1 MKKYVSIL
9 LIFLLLFSNI
19 KTIYS
24 DPASDLKNAQDEEQK
39 IIIELFN
46 LDMEKVRASNLLEK
60 LNSEIADTTK
70 QIDSMEKE
78 ISGISREIVNER
90 NNIKSWFRFLYMNGT
105 NTILS
110 LLLMSNNASELL
122 HRLIYI
128 DIITNYF
135 YNKLDHINYLLKNK
149 KTEEE
154 ALTHQRDE
162 LRKKIEEQRNA
173 ILTLNKL
180 ESEKSAMLDNI
191 KKQISD
197 YQRILDISASVESG
211 LPSLDFLLN
220 NISKLPWNSLQPDN
234 FDIQVDSVSASF
246 SDESISNM
254 IDNYNDVLKNVKI
267 TFDDS
272 GFTLSDGDNYTL
284 YGNFE
289 VNDGKIDF
297 NVTSINV
304 KGVEITGEDLN
315 NLIKNY
321 NTVLDFES
329 PLKQYK
335 LVSVETTTG
344 EVKFT
349 LSRIK

>member
-1 MKKYVSIL
+1 MRKYVSIL

-19 KTIYS
+19 KTTYS
-24 DPASDLKNAQDEEQK
+24 DPTSDLKNAQIEEQK

-46 LDMEKVRASNLLEK
+46 LDMEKVRASNLLDEI
-60 LNSEIADTTK
+60 NSEVADTTK
-70 QIDSMEKE
+70 RIDSMEREISSISKE
-78 ISGISREIVNER
+78 IVDER

-128 DIITNYF
+128 EIITNYF
-135 YNKLDHINYLLKNK
+135 YSKLDHINYLLKNK
-149 KTEEE
+149 KAEEE
-154 ALTHQRDE
+154 ALSHQRDE
-162 LRKKIEEQRNA
+162 LKKKLEEQRNTV
-173 ILTLNKL
+173 LTLNKL

-211 LPSLDFLLN
+211 IPSLDFLLN

-234 FDIQVDSVSASF
+234 FDIQIDSISASF

-297 NVTSINV
+297 NVTLINV

-335 LVSVETTTG
+335 LNNVETTAG

-349 LSRIK
+349 LTKIK

>member
-24 DPASDLKNAQDEEQK
+24 DPASDLKNAQVEEQK

-135 YNKLDHINYLLKNK
+135 YNKLDHINHLLKNK

-154 ALTHQRDE
+154 ALSHQRDE
-162 LRKKIEEQRNA
+162 LRKKIEEQKNA

-211 LPSLDFLLN
+211 IPSLDFLLN

-234 FDIQVDSVSASF
+234 FDIQIDSVSASF

-272 GFTLSDGDNYTL
+272 GFTLSDGDKYTL

-289 VNDGKIDF
+289 VNDEKIDF
-297 NVTSINV
+297 KVTSINV

>member
-24 DPASDLKNAQDEEQK
+24 DPASDLKNAQVEEQK

-135 YNKLDHINYLLKNK
+135 YNKLDHINHLLKNK

-154 ALTHQRDE
+154 ALSHQRDE
-162 LRKKIEEQRNA
+162 LRKKIEEQKNA

-211 LPSLDFLLN
+211 IPSLDFLLN
-220 NISKLPWNSLQPDN
+220 NFSKLPWNSLQPDN
-234 FDIQVDSVSASF
+234 FDIQIDSVSASF

-267 TFDDS
+267 IFDDS
-272 GFTLSDGDNYTL
+272 GFTLSDGDKYTL

-297 NVTSINV
+297 KVTSINV

-335 LVSVETTTG
+335 LVSVETNAG